1 MTKLDQKTLCV
12 ITHSEKL
19 SHEISKR
26 KHNSLDLIQN
36 NHRSHKKS
44 TLPNWQILYIVQKF
58 SSGTFFF
65 SKTITQKSI
74 IRKL

>member
-1 MTKLDQKTLCV
+1 MMKLDQKTLCV

-36 NHRSHKKS
+36 NHRSQKNQLYQTDRYYTSSKS
-44 TLPNWQILYIVQKF
+44 FLRVHSF
-58 SSGTFFF
+58 SQRLLLKNQLFENF
-65 SKTITQKSI
+65 
-74 IRKL
+74 